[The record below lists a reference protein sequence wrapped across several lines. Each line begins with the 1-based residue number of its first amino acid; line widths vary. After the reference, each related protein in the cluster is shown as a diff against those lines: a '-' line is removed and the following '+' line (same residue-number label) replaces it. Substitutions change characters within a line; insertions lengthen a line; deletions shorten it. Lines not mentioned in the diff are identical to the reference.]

1 MNPRRTVALLA
12 APVIVLAVIAGVACG
27 DDDEDVDDDA
37 TETQTPRPEAEEFDL
52 AADDDLTFTPDAIEL
67 EVGESLD
74 IHMTNNGNTAH
85 TFTLDELNIDVEVPA
100 SNDETIP
107 LTASEPGEYTFY
119 CKFHD
124 ESGMV
129 GTLRIAVSEGG
140 EGDPTEAA
148 SDPTEAASEGGGSL
162 DGY

>member
-1 MNPRRTVALLA
+1 MNLKRTAALLA
-12 APVIVLAVIAGVACG
+12 APLIALALIAGVACG

-37 TETQTPRPEAEEFDL
+37 TPTQTPRPEAEEFEL
-52 AADDDLTFTPDAIEL
+52 AADDNLTFTPDVIEL

-74 IHMTNNGNTAH
+74 IHMSNNGNTAH

-107 LTASEPGEYTFY
+107 LTASAPGEYTFY

-129 GTLRIAVSEGG
+129 GTLRIAVPEGD
-140 EGDPTEAA
+140 EADPTEAA
-148 SDPTEAASEGGGSL
+148 SGG
-162 DGY
+162 DGDGGYGY